1 MDDDQFLAGSNPET
15 VVQVTV
21 PEAMKNLTVNL
32 SMGGLELSG
41 ISLQSIDAVLDMGT
55 LKLSGVMAGS
65 LNASVSMG
73 DADMRNVDM
82 QNGTVTVD
90 MGSLTMTGCKVTGQ
104 LDAEVSMGSATMD
117 LRQKNALLDLNAD
130 MGDLTV
136 NGTKAESGILCT
148 NTKETETGKGPVI
161 RVGVSMG
168 SLDLDLDGDIQTIR
182 EFPASGKAEKD

>member
-1 MDDDQFLAGSNPET
+1 
-15 VVQVTV
+15 
-21 PEAMKNLTVNL
+21 
-32 SMGGLELSG
+32 
-41 ISLQSIDAVLDMGT
+41 
-55 LKLSGVMAGS
+55 
-65 LNASVSMG
+65 
-73 DADMRNVDM
+73 MRNVDM

-136 NGTKAESGILCT
+136 NGTKAESGMLRT